1 MTDRPDAR
9 ELLEIARATLAAELL
24 PLLPADKRMTG
35 LMVASALGMAARE
48 LASPPPA
55 LPPVDIADIRA
66 GKRDGDVALYEALLA
81 EARARAA
88 ISNPK
93 YVESG

>member
-9 ELLEIARATLAAELL
+9 ELIEIARVVLAAEIL
-24 PLLPADKRMTG
+24 PMLPGDKRVTG

-48 LASPPPA
+48 LAAAPPA
-55 LPPVDIADIRA
+55 VPAVAVADLRS
-66 GKRDGDVALYEALLA
+66 GMHDGDIALYEQLLA
-81 EARARAA
+81 EAKARAL

-93 YVESG
+93 YVQAD

>member
-48 LASPPPA
+48 LTSPPP
-55 LPPVDIADIRA
+55 LPPVDVADIRA
-66 GKRDGDVALYEALLA
+66 GKRDGDIALYEALLA

-93 YVESG
+93 YVQGD